1 MLVRHSILVS
11 LGVCA
16 LAATAEGILSGRRP
30 LQVLATLRL
39 PRFTPPRWVW
49 ILIGILYYAIG
60 FAVLTRVLEMDGVR
74 RLQYSAVVLITLLLV
89 LNPSFN
95 YLLFKLRNLAA
106 AFVVFIPYDLVA
118 VALQVCLF
126 RLDNITGYMFVPY
139 VVYLAFANVWGYQLW
154 RLNQAHLP
162 ES

>member
-39 PRFTPPRWVW
+39 PRFTPPRFVW

-89 LNPSFN
+89 LNASFN

-106 AFVVFIPYDLVA
+106 AFVV
-118 VALQVCLF
+118 LF
-126 RLDNITGYMFVPY
+126 RMIL
-139 VVYLAFANVWGYQLW
+139 LLW
-154 RLNQAHLP
+154 RFKCVFFVWTTSLDTCSSHTLFIWRLLT
-162 ES
+162 